1 MILNFTAE
9 LLRMYIDMRLLL
21 DGKFEKPKYY
31 RTHICS
37 PGVKTDPL
45 VFILPRIPEPPSS
58 PDLKLH
64 VEYRAIILKETIL
77 GANYDLQLG
86 GFSF

>member
-1 MILNFTAE
+1 MRMILNFTAE

-45 VFILPRIPEPPSS
+45 CRVQNDLTSDPGATVQPRSEVACRVSS
-58 PDLKLH
+58 NNPKRNDFRSEL
-64 VEYRAIILKETIL
+64 
-77 GANYDLQLG
+77 
-86 GFSF
+86 

>member
-45 VFILPRIPEPPSS
+45 CRVQNE
-58 PDLKLH
+58 
-64 VEYRAIILKETIL
+64 
-77 GANYDLQLG
+77 
-86 GFSF
+86 